1 MVVAGR
7 HLQAGV
13 PRLGL
18 HVPWVYPR
26 LHGVRDACVSHPV
39 GRCQQKPLCGS
50 VIFILHQRSRHLEDL
65 FADQVDGLGG
75 DALVFAGDRKDG
87 WQGLLVRGQR

>member
-1 MVVAGR
+1 M
-7 HLQAGV
+7 

-39 GRCQQKPLCGS
+39 GRCQHKPLCGS

-65 FADQVDGLGG
+65 FADQVDGLGR